1 MNQKLL
7 PWLLLLCALGLS
19 TTAAYYSVLGLSI
32 VFNAVAIP
40 VIIMGLFLESSKL
53 IIATYLHNQWKN
65 IYFGLKLYLT
75 SSLIVLS
82 LITSIGIYGLLSKGF
97 TENFSKLSVNQSL
110 IENIEVKKDRF
121 LITKQEKQNEK
132 LLISEDISELR
143 RQLSS
148 GTRIEY
154 KDKETGK
161 IISTTSSSASKTFEN
176 QLDISTQSRDTLSKQ
191 IDVLNDSITKLEVEI
206 LDLESTEELNGELG
220 VIKYMSE
227 ITGKPLKTVANWFI
241 LILILVFDPLA
252 ISLVL
257 ATNQA
262 FKNSKSKKN
271 IQGEQNP
278 PLPPTPNINT
288 TPPLEHEPIIVTKH
302 TQDENLNPNIDK
314 IQDLKKEIDK
324 IKNSSVSG
332 RKKNIALTN
341 LQSQINNINN
351 NQIEY

>member
-1 MNQKLL
+1 ML
-7 PWLLLLCALGLS
+7 PWLLLICALGLS
-19 TTAAYYSVLGLSI
+19 STAAYYSVLGLSI
-32 VFNAVAIP
+32 VFSAVALP
-40 VIIMGLFLESSKL
+40 VIIMGSFLEFSKL

-65 IYFGLKLYLT
+65 TYFGLKLYLT
-75 SSLIVLS
+75 SALVLLS

-97 TENFSKLSVNQSL
+97 TENIAKLNVNQNI

-121 LITKQEKQNEK
+121 LLTKQEKQNEK
-132 LLISEDISELR
+132 LLIAEDISELR
-143 RQLSS
+143 KQLSS
-148 GTRIEY
+148 GTRVEY

-161 IISTTSSSASKTFEN
+161 IISTTSSSARKTFEN
-176 QLDISTQSRDTLSKQ
+176 QLVITTQSRDTLSQQ
-191 IDVLNDSITKLEVEI
+191 IDVLNDSITKLELEI

-220 VIKYMSE
+220 VIKYLSE

-262 FKNSKSKKN
+262 FKNSKPKKSMY
-271 IQGEQNP
+271 GEQTI
-278 PLPPTPNINT
+278 PTPPIPNLS
-288 TPPLEHEPIIVTKH
+288 TPFPLKPESIVVTKPI
-302 TQDENLNPNIDK
+302 QYENVNSNMGK
-314 IQDLKKEIDK
+314 IQDLKKEIYK
-324 IKNSSVSG
+324 IKNSSVSE

-341 LQSQINNINN
+341 LQSQINTLNS